1 MINSDALFTL
11 LADSTR
17 RLLLAHLL
25 HNGESCVC
33 HLYAALEMSQP
44 KVSRHLAVLREAGL
58 VNAQRSGTWVHYR
71 INPVL
76 PDWVQITL
84 AQMAT
89 AVMLEAAIDTR
100 DASNACCA
108 A

>member
-1 MINSDALFTL
+1 MINSDTLFTL

-58 VNAQRSGTWVHYR
+58 VNAKRSGTWVHYS
-71 INPVL
+71 INPAL
-76 PDWVQITL
+76 PDWAKITL

-89 AVMLEAAIDTR
+89 AVTLEAADAC
-100 DASNACCA
+100 DASKTCCA